1 MKDATQ
7 SSCQVNGSLLL
18 QECLLSQT
26 EHDRFCRWSEAS
38 FKLELSLT
46 FEIFNCQHMRN
57 SWLSLHF
64 LLDRGSQINFKY
76 MPWISCLLEVRAASD
91 LLAVTVL
98 LYTQIQRC
106 SLHLRSEKSTQNSE
120 SLKIDCGCQKYQTA
134 PVFLSYCSCIF
145 IRLLL
150 RFPQSARISRDAAP
164 TRLQR

>member
-26 EHDRFCRWSEAS
+26 EQEHFCRWSEAS

-46 FEIFNCQHMRN
+46 FEIFNCQHVRN

-64 LLDRGSQINFKY
+64 LLDWGSKINFKY

-91 LLAVTVL
+91 LLVVTVL
-98 LYTQIQRC
+98 LYTQIQRS

-120 SLKIDCGCQKYQTA
+120 SLKIDCGCQKYHTA
-134 PVFLSYCSCIF
+134 PAFLSDCSYVFLSG
-145 IRLLL
+145 LLL
-150 RFPQSARISRDAAP
+150 RNLPQ
-164 TRLQR
+164 